1 MNRPWLLPLIP
12 LATLALTQCIVVDE
26 NGNVPGTSNPGTAT
40 QLPGRTPGFTQPLTV
55 TSGPGMVTIREG
67 NRTLSAPRTAMP
79 NVEETRWYSE
89 QEQIAVKSRANHG
102 PATVQLFDSR
112 TGAEKGRVM
121 AYDIKNGQPAWAATM
136 GE

>member
-1 MNRPWLLPLIP
+1 MNYRYLLLP

-79 NVEETRWYSE
+79 NVEETRWYNE
-89 QEQIAVKSRANHG
+89 QEQLVVKSRANHG

-112 TGAEKGRVM
+112 TGRQEGTVM
-121 AYDIKNGQPAWAATM
+121 AYELSSGGPAWAKGMA
-136 GE
+136 E